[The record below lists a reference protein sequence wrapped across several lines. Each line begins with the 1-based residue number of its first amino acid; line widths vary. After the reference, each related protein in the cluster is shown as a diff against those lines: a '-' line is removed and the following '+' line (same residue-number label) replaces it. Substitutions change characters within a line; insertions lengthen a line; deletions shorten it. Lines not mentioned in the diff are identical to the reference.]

1 MLLHPWGFSGRNTGV
16 GCRILFQGSFLTQG
30 SNPCLLH
37 WQADSL
43 PLSQQGSPTISVFG
57 SKLRK
62 DCIYRQVLTEKIICR
77 LLEQILQ
84 DSNVGEC
91 KSLWFSGTEFPR
103 LGRDFLWIHS
113 IIHHSCLPQI
123 PPPTLGFWGQL
134 SVPALYEQLTL
145 DRINTSLPRWKCTL
159 TFKYAEWW

>member
-84 DSNVGEC
+84 DNNVGEC
-91 KSLWFSGTEFPR
+91 KSLWFSSTEFPR

-113 IIHHSCLPQI
+113 ITTAAFPKSHPQPWDSGASCLCLPCMSNSLW
-123 PPPTLGFWGQL
+123 T
-134 SVPALYEQLTL
+134 ELTL
-145 DRINTSLPRWKCTL
+145 LYQGGNAL
-159 TFKYAEWW
+159 